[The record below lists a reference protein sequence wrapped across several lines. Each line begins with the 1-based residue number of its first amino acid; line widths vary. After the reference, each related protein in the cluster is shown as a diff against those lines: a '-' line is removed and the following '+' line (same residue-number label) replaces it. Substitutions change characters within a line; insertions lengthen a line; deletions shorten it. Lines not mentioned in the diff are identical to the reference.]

1 MLRPVSLLLA
11 LVAAA
16 AATALPL
23 APAHAQAPR
32 AQRAADT
39 SPLAVTID
47 DLSPS
52 EIPERGPIQVQGTVT
67 NQDTETWTTVNLYA
81 FLSDV
86 PMTTRAELAEAART
100 PADSEVGER
109 IIEESAPQ
117 TQDTIDLLA
126 PGATATYSI
135 TIPHRYVDV
144 TEAGVYWFGVHALGQ
159 GPDGR
164 DTTADGRART
174 FLPFV
179 PPARKNRAQPTV
191 QTSLV
196 IPIRRQIT
204 HAPDGTVSDVDSW
217 VDTLG
222 QGGALRSLVDVGV
235 AAGSRPVTW
244 LVDPAV
250 PDTVRDLVAGNPA
263 RSLGA
268 TVGAD
273 GEGDADRDGGQDGGQ
288 DGSSESPSPDES
300 SSPSEEAGQDGEVS
314 ELTPELQAAADE
326 GSSWLEA
333 LHDGLEGQEIRT
345 LPYGD
350 VDVSAAA
357 KYDPGTYRAAR
368 KRASGDLQP
377 WGLPTTPVVSS
388 PSGYIDAAGLRLVEP
403 GTTVLVTD
411 RMLGARAPGVVRTEG
426 RTLAVSSW
434 AAASGGPGPT
444 DRTSPLA
451 VRQRIL
457 SEAAV
462 RLLAPGREPLIV
474 TLPVHLPASW
484 SSSDTTSGS
493 LTDFFT
499 GLDVDWIDLTDLSTA
514 TQRAATDVDVDRLR
528 YPDNQH
534 RLELDADV
542 FTAAGDLVQAGETLQ
557 NLLTRNDQVAS
568 VIRDEAFSDTS
579 YSSRLRPMLAE
590 SSADQSRAWI
600 EKHLRGV
607 TIDAPKSVILSSGS
621 GRFSATIKNDLDEA
635 VSVKVGAVADPPLKV
650 TVPEETIEIA
660 AQSRTTVLF
669 NASSSAGGVR
679 NVTLQLTDVDGVPLG
694 SSDDLPIRSNQVSG
708 VIWLILGTGVALL
721 FGTIAVRLVRRIRA
735 ARS

>member
-23 APAHAQAPR
+23 APAPAQAHPQAR
-32 AQRAADT
+32 RAAAT
-39 SPLAVTID
+39 PLAVTID
-47 DLSPS
+47 DLTPS
-52 EIPERGPIQVQGTVT
+52 EIPESGPIRVQGTVT

-81 FLSDV
+81 FLSDA
-86 PMTTRAELAEAART
+86 PMTTRSELARAART
-100 PADSEVGER
+100 PADSPVGER
-109 IIEESAPQ
+109 IVEESAPQ

-164 DTTADGRART
+164 DDTADGRART

-179 PPARKNRAQPTV
+179 PPARKNQVQPTI

-222 QGGALRSLVDVGV
+222 SGGALRSLVDVGV
-235 AAGSRPVTW
+235 AAGSRAVTW

-263 RSLGA
+263 RSLGP
-268 TVGAD
+268 TVGED
-273 GEGDADRDGGQDGGQ
+273 GAGDGDQGGGEDGG
-288 DGSSESPSPDES
+288 SESPSPEES
-300 SSPSEEAGQDGEVS
+300 AAPSEDAGQDGEVS

-333 LHDGLEGQEIRT
+333 LHQGLEGHEILS

-350 VDVSAAA
+350 VDVAAAA
-357 KYDPGTYRAAR
+357 KYDPAGYRAAR
-368 KRASGDLQP
+368 KRATGDLQP
-377 WGLPTTPVVSS
+377 WGLPTTPVASS
-388 PSGYIDAAGLRLVEP
+388 PSGFIDTAGLRLVEP
-403 GTTVLVTD
+403 ATTVLVTD
-411 RMLGARAPGVVRTEG
+411 RMLEGRAPAVVRTEG
-426 RTLAVSSW
+426 RTLAVSSS

-457 SEAAV
+457 CEAAV

-484 SSSDTTSGS
+484 SAADTTAGS

-499 GLDVDWIDLTDLSTA
+499 GLDVDWIDLTSLSTL
-514 TQRAATDVDVDRLR
+514 TQRTPTDVDVDRLH
-528 YPDNQH
+528 YPDTQR

-600 EKHLRGV
+600 DKHLRGV
-607 TIDAPKSVILSSGS
+607 SIDAPRSVILSSGS
-621 GRFSATIKNDLDEA
+621 GRFSATITNDLDEP
-635 VSVKVGAVADPPLKV
+635 VSVKVEAVADRPLKV
-650 TVPEETIEIA
+650 RVPEETIDIA

-694 SSDDLPIRSNQVSG
+694 ASDDLPIRSNQVSD